1 MHFKA
6 YLNRPWPRK
15 CIVWLIQIIWK
26 LSHEFAHILKQN
38 WKVQFKEK
46 QSKGIA
52 TTTATAVIFCSQWFY
67 YSISDR
73 VLLCQ
78 LENSSQNY
86 TFIIIITCI
95 GRLSYDM
102 NIKYIQLFK
111 H

>member
-1 MHFKA
+1 M
-6 YLNRPWPRK
+6 
-15 CIVWLIQIIWK
+15 
-26 LSHEFAHILKQN
+26 SHEFAHTLKQN
-38 WKVQFKEK
+38 WKVQLKEK

-52 TTTATAVIFCSQWFY
+52 TTTATALNAVIFCSQWFY
-67 YSISDR
+67 YSINDR

-78 LENSSQNY
+78 LENRSQNY
-86 TFIIIITCI
+86 TFTIIITCI